1 MDTQNKY
8 KTVKKESSLRFQ
20 NIMAIVSTSIGLLSL
35 LFLLCPGITYS
46 KVGYYSA
53 SFNLGNMIFGT
64 DWAGP
69 NPGLLAALIV
79 MLVSIVAS
87 GISIV
92 KPNIGI
98 ISIIGFASSAILW
111 CCVIPM
117 YGNYAAGIGSGAIC
131 LITFNFL
138 CSLLSFISVSYK

>member
-1 MDTQNKY
+1 MDNQNKY
-8 KTVKKESSLRFQ
+8 KTVKKDNGLKFQ
-20 NIMAIVSTSIGLLSL
+20 SIMAIVTTSIGLLSL

-64 DWAGP
+64 DWAGV

-79 MLVSIVAS
+79 MVVSVIAS

-92 KPNIGI
+92 KPTIGI

-111 CCVIPM
+111 CCTIPM
-117 YGNYAAGIGSGAIC
+117 YGNYYAGLGSGAIC

-138 CSLLSFISVSYK
+138 CSLLSFISVSYR